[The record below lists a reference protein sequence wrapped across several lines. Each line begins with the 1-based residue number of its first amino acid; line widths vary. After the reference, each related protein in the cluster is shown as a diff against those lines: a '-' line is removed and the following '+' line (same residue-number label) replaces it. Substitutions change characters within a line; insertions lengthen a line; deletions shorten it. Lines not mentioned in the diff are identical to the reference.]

1 MAPNE
6 APSGMLTVDG
16 FANFLQSLLRK
27 AHEIKKTDKVD
38 PALHKSDFPGLLDEI
53 KSIFH
58 ISMSTDSRKQVID
71 AAVRNTFYN
80 LLASTSIDNPSFI
93 NMWNLLDIVS
103 ILSDE
108 EQTEPGL
115 LFWLV
120 EELLDSQTVAGCR
133 NVFDYLESRRET
145 IIAKHFGSKNLIIL
159 RSCNELL
166 RRLSRAED
174 TAFCGRVFIFLFQSF
189 PLGDK
194 SSVNLR
200 GEYHTENITTFDSV
214 SHTMDSEHM
223 SLGPMLHRTRT
234 SNPQK
239 ESFFRGIKQITEDS
253 PSPNSATP
261 FMKNSLLMSA
271 DQLYPLF
278 WSLQKY
284 FSQPKELFDRT
295 VFSSFKVGL
304 ESTMLMFKSVQRES
318 NVDRVAKST
327 EDSRRGLK
335 RKRGSTDDGL
345 ANTFNPKYLT
355 SRDLFELEIRD
366 LSFRRHVLVQ
376 SLIILDFLLSLSAKS
391 KEKLSKA
398 IIDNPNKSVIYTD
411 QILSWED
418 VRPFFIY
425 ISSLSKSS
433 YKIFTNWVIEM
444 KRFIAEYLKQSHDGP
459 FFFRMVET
467 VLSRDKN
474 WARWKIENCPSI
486 TRPAITPQD
495 LVEARL
501 SARKVTTNKKLRP
514 NPIDSFD
521 FNFLVEDESH
531 RGIERLRDPSRF
543 SIPSVSSFKSKIETD
558 DLDLEMASSQEEKNL
573 IIQSKASKSW
583 RALRVASTTK
593 LFAFDKIER
602 SDKIDAIF
610 QEQIK
615 SDEAN
620 NGEDE
625 VVEDENQTQLKDA
638 GSNVKHN
645 QGSPLS
651 PST

>member
-1 MAPNE
+1 MALKV
-6 APSGMLTVDG
+6 APIGMQTVESFG
-16 FANFLQSLLRK
+16 KFLQGMLRK
-27 AHEIKKTDKVD
+27 AREIKKTDRVD

-53 KSIFH
+53 RSIFH
-58 ISMSTDSRKQVID
+58 TSMSVDSRKQVID
-71 AAVRNTFYN
+71 AVARNTFYS
-80 LLASTSIDNPSFI
+80 LLASTSIDSPSFV

-103 ILSDE
+103 ILSDD

-145 IIAKHFGSKNLIIL
+145 IIAKHFNSKNLIIL

-200 GEYHTENITTFDSV
+200 GEYHTENITIFDSV
-214 SHTMDSEHM
+214 PYMIDSGQVL
-223 SLGPMLHRTRT
+223 SGTTFHRART
-234 SNPQK
+234 SNSQK
-239 ESFFRGIKQITEDS
+239 EPFFRGIKQITEDS
-253 PSPNSATP
+253 PSSNSSAS
-261 FMKNSLLMSA
+261 FSKNLPLMSA

-278 WSLQKY
+278 WSLQRY

-295 VFSSFKVGL
+295 SFSNFKTGL
-304 ESTMLMFKSVQRES
+304 EATMLMFKSVQRES
-318 NVDRVAKST
+318 NVDRISKST
-327 EDSRRGLK
+327 DDSRRSLK
-335 RKRGSTDDGL
+335 RKRSNTDDGL

-391 KEKLSKA
+391 KEKLAKA
-398 IIDNPNKSVIYTD
+398 TIENPNKSVIYTD
-411 QILSWED
+411 QLLSWED
-418 VRPFFIY
+418 
-425 ISSLSKSS
+425 
-433 YKIFTNWVIEM
+433 TNWVLEM
-444 KRFIAEYLKQSHDGP
+444 KKFIADYLKQSQDGP

-486 TRPAITPQD
+486 TRPSVAPQD
-495 LVEARL
+495 FVEARL
-501 SARKVTTNKKLRP
+501 SARKVSTNKKLRP

-521 FNFLVEDESH
+521 FNFLVEKEGH
-531 RGIERLRDPSRF
+531 RGLERLKDPLRF
-543 SIPSVSSFKSKIETD
+543 SVPLVSSFKPKIETD
-558 DLDLEMASSQEEKNL
+558 DLDLEMASSEEEKNL

-593 LFAFDKIER
+593 LVAFDKIER
-602 SDKIDAIF
+602 SDKIDEIF
-610 QEQIK
+610 REQIK
-615 SDEAN
+615 SDEVN
-620 NGEDE
+620 NAEDE
-625 VVEDENQTQLKDA
+625 VVEEENQIQLKDP
-638 GSNVKHN
+638 GLNFKFN
-645 QGSPLS
+645 QGSPVS
-651 PST
+651 PSR

>member
-1 MAPNE
+1 MAPDE
-6 APSGMLTVDG
+6 APSGMQTVDIFG
-16 FANFLQSLLRK
+16 DFLQSLLRK
-27 AHEIKKTDKVD
+27 AQEIKKTDKVD

-58 ISMSTDSRKQVID
+58 TSMSIDSRKQVID
-71 AAVRNTFYN
+71 AAARNTFYN
-80 LLASTSIDNPSFI
+80 LLASTSIDNPSFV

-103 ILSDE
+103 ILSDD

-133 NVFDYLESRRET
+133 KVFDYLESRRET

-200 GEYHTENITTFDSV
+200 GEYHTENITTFDYV
-214 SHTMDSEHM
+214 SHTMESEHM
-223 SLGPMLHRTRT
+223 SSGPTSHRTRT

-239 ESFFRGIKQITEDS
+239 ESFFRGIKQIIEDS
-253 PSPNSATP
+253 PSTNSASP
-261 FMKNSLLMSA
+261 FMKNLPLMSA

-295 VFSSFKVGL
+295 NFSSFKAGL
-304 ESTMLMFKSVQRES
+304 EATMSMFKSVQRES
-318 NVDRVAKST
+318 NVDRVAKSLD
-327 EDSRRGLK
+327 DSRRGLK

-411 QILSWED
+411 QILNWED
-418 VRPFFIY
+418 
-425 ISSLSKSS
+425 
-433 YKIFTNWVIEM
+433 TNWVLEM
-444 KRFIAEYLKQSHDGP
+444 KKFIAEYLKQSHDGP
-459 FFFRMVET
+459 FFYRMVET

-486 TRPAITPQD
+486 TRPAVTPED
-495 LVEARL
+495 FVEARL

-531 RGIERLRDPSRF
+531 RGLERLRDPSRF

-558 DLDLEMASSQEEKNL
+558 DLDMEMASSQEERNL

-583 RALRVASTTK
+583 RALRVASTIK

-602 SDKIDAIF
+602 SDKIDEIF
-610 QEQIK
+610 LEQIK

-620 NGEDE
+620 NGDDE

-638 GSNVKHN
+638 GSTAKYN
-645 QGSPLS
+645 QGSPVS

>member
-6 APSGMLTVDG
+6 APSGMQTVDSFG
-16 FANFLQSLLRK
+16 KFLQCLLRK
-27 AHEIKKTDKVD
+27 AREIKKTDKVD

-58 ISMSTDSRKQVID
+58 TSMSTDSRKQVIE
-71 AAVRNTFYN
+71 AAARNTFYN
-80 LLASTSIDNPSFI
+80 LLASTSIDNPSFV
-93 NMWNLLDIVS
+93 NMWNLLDILS
-103 ILSDE
+103 ILGDD

-145 IIAKHFGSKNLIIL
+145 IIAKYFGSKNLIIL

-214 SHTMDSEHM
+214 PHTMDIEHI

-234 SNPQK
+234 SNPLK
-239 ESFFRGIKQITEDS
+239 EPFFRGIKQMTEDS
-253 PSPNSATP
+253 PIPNSASP
-261 FMKNSLLMSA
+261 FMKNSPLMSA

-295 VFSSFKVGL
+295 NFSNFKVGL
-304 ESTMLMFKSVQRES
+304 EATMLMFKSVQRES

-327 EDSRRGLK
+327 DDSRRGLK

-398 IIDNPNKSVIYTD
+398 VIDNPNKSVIYTD

-418 VRPFFIY
+418 
-425 ISSLSKSS
+425 
-433 YKIFTNWVIEM
+433 TNWVLEM
-444 KRFIAEYLKQSHDGP
+444 KKYIAEYLKQSHDGP

-486 TRPAITPQD
+486 TRPAVTPQD
-495 LVEARL
+495 FIEARL

-521 FNFLVEDESH
+521 FNFLVEDENH
-531 RGIERLRDPSRF
+531 RGLERLRDPSRF

-558 DLDLEMASSQEEKNL
+558 DLDMEMASNQEEKN
-573 IIQSKASKSW
+573 IVIQSKASKSW

-593 LFAFDKIER
+593 LVAFDKIER
-602 SDKIDAIF
+602 SDKIDEIF
-610 QEQIK
+610 QDQIK

-625 VVEDENQTQLKDA
+625 VEEDENQTHLKDIV
-638 GSNVKHN
+638 SNVKYN
-645 QGSPLS
+645 QGSPVS